1 MTVDRYTILTPEAI
15 AKAMCADG
23 MKCAREFRRTVALTH
38 SRPLVRSFA
47 QYQDGFDPAI
57 RTLLSITHCAE
68 RVFAIDAGALPGAI
82 SIITPAEI
90 CKWLDVNRSHFATIA
105 ILLNCSRGTLYH
117 YVYHGSDRSSYSIT
131 RGVSDYIDGLP
142 GCGC

>member
-1 MTVDRYTILTPEAI
+1 MTIDRYTILTPEAI
-15 AKAMCADG
+15 ATAMEND
-23 MKCAREFRRTVALTH
+23 RYFRRTIALTH

-68 RVFAIDAGALPGAI
+68 QVFALEAALLPGVI
-82 SIITPAEI
+82 SIIIPAEI
-90 CKWLDVNRSHFATIA
+90 RRWLDVNRSHFATIA

-117 YVYHGSDRSSYSIT
+117 YMSHGSDRSSYSIT

-142 GCGC
+142 G